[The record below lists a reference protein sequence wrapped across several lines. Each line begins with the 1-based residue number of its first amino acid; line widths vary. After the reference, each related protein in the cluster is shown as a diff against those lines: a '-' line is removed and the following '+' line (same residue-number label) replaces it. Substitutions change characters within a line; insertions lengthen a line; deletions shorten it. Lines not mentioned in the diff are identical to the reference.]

1 MTLGCPAAFGESNA
15 PAYHHI
21 DADKDTAMASASD
34 WLLPQLHRDLIAVIG
49 RDATFRLAGAVFD
62 PARRFGLRYVPT
74 VAAGTSYDRIVGFI
88 GEQAARALCESMG
101 GNELRFPPATAWVN
115 RVRDASVR
123 EAWRTGTLAA
133 KWIGWTHGITERQ
146 VRNICRG
153 ESRLAYREVE
163 RRRRSALMTARNARG
178 CRAVA
183 MPLPVEGVGG

>member
-1 MTLGCPAAFGESNA
+1 MTLVCSAGFGESGA
-15 PAYHHI
+15 AAYPSI
-21 DADKDTAMASASD
+21 DAYSDAAMNNASD
-34 WLLPQLHRDLIAVIG
+34 WLLPHIYRELFGVIG

-62 PARRFGLRYVPT
+62 SARRFGLQYVPA
-74 VAAGTSYDRIVGFI
+74 VPAGTSFDRIVGII